1 MWKDIK
7 ENGKMVDE
15 IDMGFSYLHNL
26 IEINPCGFI

>member
-15 IDMGFSYLHNL
+15 IDMGFCYLHNL